1 VLRKYLNLELIAMS
15 KKKSAKKT
23 SKSAKKPTGKKSS
36 VKKKAAKKI
45 SLGRPT
51 VTAEEK
57 LFMLF
62 HEDYEARQVFEFLRA
77 ETVGD
82 LEQHSPQD
90 IIHRL
95 SRPIRETVDRIR
107 SKLADRNRCLADDE
121 QFAADISHRAI
132 HFALFVF
139 EDAQMLNL
147 VGEGVGVTFVI
158 VLGDAEQ
165 D

>member
-1 VLRKYLNLELIAMS
+1 MAKT
-15 KKKSAKKT
+15 KKSTKKPAT
-23 SKSAKKPTGKKSS
+23 TTKRPVRKSAPTKKR
-36 VKKKAAKKI
+36 AKKI

-77 ETVGD
+77 ETVAD

-107 SKLADRNRCLADDE
+107 KKLADRNRCLAGDQE
-121 QFAADISHRAI
+121 FAAKHKKQRS
-132 HFALFVF
+132 
-139 EDAQMLNL
+139 E
-147 VGEGVGVTFVI
+147 
-158 VLGDAEQ
+158 
-165 D
+165 

>member
-1 VLRKYLNLELIAMS
+1 MA
-15 KKKSAKKT
+15 KKKTTKKPAKKT
-23 SKSAKKPTGKKSS
+23 AAKKKH
-36 VKKKAAKKI
+36 KKI

-77 ETVGD
+77 ETVAD
-82 LEQHSPQD
+82 LEQHTPQD

-107 SKLADRNRCLADDE
+107 QRLAERNRCLAGDE
-121 QFAADISHRAI
+121 EFAAEHKRVSK
-132 HFALFVF
+132 
-139 EDAQMLNL
+139 
-147 VGEGVGVTFVI
+147 
-158 VLGDAEQ
+158 
-165 D
+165 

>member
-1 VLRKYLNLELIAMS
+1 MA
-15 KKKSAKKT
+15 KKKTTKKTTAKKAV
-23 SKSAKKPTGKKSS
+23 KKKPTAKRKP
-36 VKKKAAKKI
+36 KKI

-82 LEQHSPQD
+82 LEQHTPQE

-107 SKLADRNRCLADDE
+107 TKLADRNRCLAGDE
-121 QFAADISHRAI
+121 EFAAEHKRS
-132 HFALFVF
+132 
-139 EDAQMLNL
+139 
-147 VGEGVGVTFVI
+147 
-158 VLGDAEQ
+158 
-165 D
+165 

>member
-1 VLRKYLNLELIAMS
+1 MAKKKNAKKPAKKPA
-15 KKKSAKKT
+15 KKKS
-23 SKSAKKPTGKKSS
+23 
-36 VKKKAAKKI
+36 KKI

-77 ETVGD
+77 DTVAD
-82 LEQHSPQD
+82 LEQHTPQD

-107 SKLADRNRCLADDE
+107 RKLAERNRCLA
-121 QFAADISHRAI
+121 
-132 HFALFVF
+132 
-139 EDAQMLNL
+139 
-147 VGEGVGVTFVI
+147 
-158 VLGDAEQ
+158 GDAEFAAEHKKVSK
-165 D
+165 

>member
-1 VLRKYLNLELIAMS
+1 MP
-15 KKKSAKKT
+15 KKKSKKVARPKPAAKKT
-23 SKSAKKPTGKKSS
+23 ASKKRP
-36 VKKKAAKKI
+36 KKI

-62 HEDYEARQVFEFLRA
+62 HEDFEARQVFQFLRA

-82 LEQHSPQD
+82 LEQHSPEE

-107 SKLADRNRCLADDE
+107 TRLAERNRCLSGDE
-121 QFAADISHRAI
+121 EFAAHHKRRA
-132 HFALFVF
+132 ASK
-139 EDAQMLNL
+139 
-147 VGEGVGVTFVI
+147 
-158 VLGDAEQ
+158 
-165 D
+165 

>member
-1 VLRKYLNLELIAMS
+1 MA
-15 KKKSAKKT
+15 
-23 SKSAKKPTGKKSS
+23 KKSS
-36 VKKKAAKKI
+36 ARRTKKAAPAKKKRGKKI

-82 LEQHSPQD
+82 LEKFTPQE

-95 SRPIRETVDRIR
+95 SRPIREMVDRIR
-107 SKLADRNRCLADDE
+107 NKLAERNRCLADDQE
-121 QFAADISHRAI
+121 YAAAFKKSRPK
-132 HFALFVF
+132 
-139 EDAQMLNL
+139 
-147 VGEGVGVTFVI
+147 
-158 VLGDAEQ
+158 
-165 D
+165 

>member
-1 VLRKYLNLELIAMS
+1 MS

-23 SKSAKKPTGKKSS
+23 AKATKKPATKKPVAKKKPAA
-36 VKKKAAKKI
+36 KKAAKKI

-82 LEQHSPQD
+82 LEQHSAQD

-107 SKLADRNRCLADDE
+107 TKLARNRCLFGDE
-121 QFAADISHRAI
+121 AYASEHKK
-132 HFALFVF
+132 
-139 EDAQMLNL
+139 
-147 VGEGVGVTFVI
+147 T
-158 VLGDAEQ
+158 
-165 D
+165 